1 MLIMWINSIAGAD
14 RQSKT
19 QVGKGSEVMQRR
31 RQKQWAGA
39 IAAILA
45 VAVAMTG
52 TYAWQ
57 SISQKAKNVVVS
69 EGNPGGRLHDDFDGS
84 HKAVYVE
91 NFTDEETGGLDLF
104 IRVRLDEYLEI
115 GEDAGKNIGDPQR
128 EAEALVAG
136 TDIGD
141 EATWV
146 THIPGNASDP
156 FHTYW
161 RWNLGGSTV
170 YMPTFNKDQDSLEAD
185 INGTFEGPDGDPT
198 TDADRY
204 GDYHEYQIGET
215 ETDTAVYAAGGS
227 STATTEVH
235 TAKATQTAVVLTM
248 QQWKDRGCPIG
259 AFWVWDTD
267 GWAYWADKLEP
278 GEATGLLL
286 SGIRRRESPGEKM
299 YYAIHVVAQFC
310 TDGDWGAPAD
320 GDTPASG
327 FYDPDNGAPMSDNAL
342 ALLKQAMELIVGAD
356 GEKYK
361 DYGDNTFQQYLPDGT
376 FGSYICGGE
385 DQTVGTADD
394 RSDVVVI
401 DPPNQ
406 SYGSKF
412 LPAENGA
419 YWSMGLDGLLGTA
432 DDIKVWG
439 DPWPTVIGSSPAI
452 TLTTVDD
459 GSVTNGDV
467 TMTFSADV
475 SLNGNAANDQTVEW
489 QVSGNTSANTGIDAS
504 GLLTVGAD
512 EAALSLTVTATSPV
526 FGVTAK
532 KDVAVPWG
540 KRIEAITAGSTDTVY
555 IDGIEWYV
563 LVKDTTDNKAL
574 LWSKEPT
581 ETRTFGSSNTWRDSA
596 LRTYL
601 NGDWLNGT
609 TVLKGKVVET
619 DITTR
624 SQYNASTWI
633 TTSDKVF
640 LLSEADMFGTS
651 NGTATTNALNY
662 TYGNTVLVP
671 DINMRKSSATCWLR
685 SPRGD
690 SSCVA
695 GVSSEGKVP
704 DSYSTTRG
712 VRPALWFSLEE

>member
-1 MLIMWINSIAGAD
+1 
-14 RQSKT
+14 
-19 QVGKGSEVMQRR
+19 MQRR

-91 NFTDEETGGLDLF
+91 NFTDEENGGLDLF

-128 EAEALVAG
+128 EAEPLVAG

-141 EATWV
+141 ETTWV

-227 STATTEVH
+227 STTTTEVH

-327 FYDPDNGAPMSDNAL
+327 FYDPDNGAPMSDDAL

-361 DYGDNTFQQYLPDGT
+361 DYGDNTFRQYLPDGT

-394 RSDVVVI
+394 RADVVVI
-401 DPPNQ
+401 DPPNP

-475 SLNGNAANDQTVEW
+475 SLNGNTANDQTVEW
-489 QVSGNTSANTGIDAS
+489 QVSGNTSSNTQIDAS

-512 EAALSLTVTATSPV
+512 EQALSLTVTATSPV
-526 FGVTAK
+526 FSVSAK

-563 LVKDTTDNKAL
+563 LVKENGKAL
-574 LWSKEPT
+574 IWAKDSIGS
-581 ETRTFGSSNTWRDSA
+581 RQFDASSNVWRDSS

-601 NGDWLNGT
+601 NDTWLDST
-609 TVLKGKVVET
+609 TVLKEKAVLT
-619 DITTR
+619 NITTR
-624 SQYNASTWI
+624 SQIDDTTWI
-633 TTSDKVF
+633 TTQDKVF
-640 LLSEADMFGTS
+640 LLSEADLFGTFNKTKTS
-651 NGTATTNALNY
+651 YAQDY
-662 TYGNTVLVP
+662 TYGDSVIVP
-671 DINMRKSSATCWLR
+671 NINMRKSSNNCWLR
-685 SPRGD
+685 SARGNTSGNAVVQSD
-690 SSCVA
+690 GTALSC
-695 GVSSEGKVP
+695 GCTGS
-704 DSYSTTRG
+704 RG
-712 VRPALWFSLEE
+712 IRPALWVDYVS